1 MTTTAPAPTTL
12 ETLADLVQRLGDVP
26 LDRIRAYPAPG
37 TATEADLVDD
47 SRDNKKLCELA
58 DGVLVL
64 KPMGYDESL
73 LAGVLIYLGTCQ
85 NFASDAVRNEQPR
98 LRSPYPD
105 RPGDATALQN
115 REPRLGSWQN
125 SITDGI
131 HRYSGRS
138 WRWGSPGKL
147 IANRIAGR
155 SPTTWMW
162 WKVCFGTKT
171 RSPARA

>member
-85 NFASDAVRNEQPR
+85 NFASDACRNGQPAFEAR
-98 LRSPYPD
+98 IRIGQVTRRRS
-105 RPGDATALQN
+105 RTESL
-115 REPRLGSWQN
+115 
-125 SITDGI
+125 
-131 HRYSGRS
+131 
-138 WRWGSPGKL
+138 
-147 IANRIAGR
+147 
-155 SPTTWMW
+155 
-162 WKVCFGTKT
+162 V
-171 RSPARA
+171 